1 MDIKSE
7 SSKEDLSK
15 GFETEKQKLLKQSEI
30 SLLLDTYD
38 DIFSDFDPRHY
49 SDRALSDDFLMEA
62 RRASRDKP
70 SGRLLLK
77 FMIPKKKRN
86 FLHEYVIKKRLRDH
100 FRKHH
105 QELLQEIKDIKKK
118 GLNIIAWGTSLM
130 LVAGFISS
138 IQNLTFFHHVLLIIL
153 EPAGWFLWWTGLDQ
167 FYYTVKQKKPEL
179 DFYEKLDQVEIVFT
193 SY

>member
-1 MDIKSE
+1 MNIKSE
-7 SSKEDLSK
+7 PNKKDQLK
-15 GFETEKQKLLKQSEI
+15 IFEAEKQKLLKQSEI
-30 SLLLDTYD
+30 SLLLDHYD

-49 SDRALSDDFLMEA
+49 SERALSDDFLNEV

-70 SGRLLLK
+70 SGKLLLK
-77 FMIPKKKRN
+77 FMVPKQNRN
-86 FLHEYVIKKRLRDH
+86 FLQEYVIKKRLRDH
-100 FRKHH
+100 FKKHH
-105 QELLQEIKDIKKK
+105 QLLLEEIKDIKKK

-130 LVAGFISS
+130 LIAGFINSLP
-138 IQNLTFFHHVLLIIL
+138 NLSFFHHLLLTIT

-179 DFYEKLDQVEIVFT
+179 VFYEKFETAEISFT